1 MDMTGKIA
9 AVTGAASGIGK
20 RAALLYAEHGAKVA
34 LIDINEDGAAQVAR
48 QIEDTGGEAK
58 AFAADLS
65 KPDDARRVIA
75 DITAHFGRLDA
86 LANVAAIYPRASV
99 LAATEEHWDKIMDL
113 NVRGV
118 FFTSQAAMK
127 VMTEQKGGAIVNI
140 ASGAAFRPLEN
151 MVAYCTAKAGLLGM
165 SRVLALEGAPHGVR
179 VNTVAPGHTAS
190 ETILTSTPRETLNE
204 MAQDLVSK
212 RWLEPEEIAQGV
224 VFLSSDAASGINGA
238 ILNIN
243 GGNFMP

>member
-48 QIEDTGGEAK
+48 RIEDTGGEAK

-86 LANVAAIYPRASV
+86 LANVAAIYPRAGV
-99 LAATEEHWDKIMDL
+99 LDATEAHWDKVMDL

-127 VMTEQKGGAIVNI
+127 VMTEQKSGAIVNI

-190 ETILTSTPRETLNE
+190 ETILTYNTRETLNE

-212 RWLEPEEIAQGV
+212 RWLEPEEIAQGI

>member
-34 LIDINEDGAAQVAR
+34 LIDINADGAEQVAK

-58 AFAADLS
+58 AFTADLS
-65 KPDDARRVIA
+65 KRDDAHRVIS
-75 DITAHFGRLDA
+75 DIAAHFGRVDA

-99 LAATEEHWDKIMDL
+99 LDATEEHWDKVMDL

-190 ETILTSTPRETLNE
+190 ETILTYNTRETLTE

>member
-34 LIDINEDGAAQVAR
+34 LIDINGEGAAQVAR

-58 AFAADLS
+58 AFTADLS

-75 DITAHFGRLDA
+75 DIAAHFGRVDA
-86 LANVAAIYPRASV
+86 LANVAAIYPRAGV
-99 LAATEEHWDKIMDL
+99 LDATEEHWDKVMDL

-190 ETILTSTPRETLNE
+190 ETILTYNTAETLNE

>member
-34 LIDINEDGAAQVAR
+34 PIDINGEGAAQVAR
-48 QIEDTGGEAK
+48 QIEDSGGEAK

-75 DITAHFGRLDA
+75 DIAAHFGRVDA
-86 LANVAAIYPRASV
+86 LANVAAIYPRAGV
-99 LAATEEHWDKIMDL
+99 LDATEEHWDKVMDL

-190 ETILTSTPRETLNE
+190 ETILTYNTAETLNE

>member
-86 LANVAAIYPRASV
+86 LANVAAIYPRAGV
-99 LAATEEHWDKIMDL
+99 LDATEEHWDKVMDL

-127 VMTEQKGGAIVNI
+127 VMTEQKSGAIVNI

-165 SRVLALEGAPHGVR
+165 SRVLALEGASHGVR

-190 ETILTSTPRETLNE
+190 ETILTYNTRETLDE
-204 MAQDLVSK
+204 MAQELVSK

>member
-34 LIDINEDGAAQVAR
+34 LIDINADGAAQVAR

-58 AFAADLS
+58 AFTADLS

-86 LANVAAIYPRASV
+86 LANVAAIYPRAGV
-99 LAATEEHWDKIMDL
+99 LDATEEHWDKVMDL

-127 VMTEQKGGAIVNI
+127 VMTEQKSGAIVNI

-190 ETILTSTPRETLNE
+190 ETILTYNTRESLKE

>member
-34 LIDINEDGAAQVAR
+34 LIDINVDGAAQVAR

-58 AFAADLS
+58 AFTADLS

-86 LANVAAIYPRASV
+86 LANVAAIYPRAGV
-99 LAATEEHWDKIMDL
+99 LDATEEHWDKVMDL

-127 VMTEQKGGAIVNI
+127 VMTEQKSGAIVNI

-190 ETILTSTPRETLNE
+190 ETILTYNTRESLKE

>member
-34 LIDINEDGAAQVAR
+34 LIDINEDGAAQIAK

-65 KPDDARRVIA
+65 KPDAARRVIA

-99 LAATEEHWDKIMDL
+99 LDATEEHWDKVMDL

-127 VMTEQKGGAIVNI
+127 VMTEQKSGAIVNI

-151 MVAYCTAKAGLLGM
+151 MVVYCTAKAGLLGM

-190 ETILTSTPRETLNE
+190 ETILTYNTRETMNE

-212 RWLEPEEIAQGV
+212 RWLEPEEIAQGI

>member
-48 QIEDTGGEAK
+48 RIEDTGGEAK

-86 LANVAAIYPRASV
+86 LANVAAIYPRAGV
-99 LAATEEHWDKIMDL
+99 LDATEEHWDKVMDL

-127 VMTEQKGGAIVNI
+127 VMTEQKSGAIVNI

-165 SRVLALEGAPHGVR
+165 SRVLALEGASHGVR

-190 ETILTSTPRETLNE
+190 ETILTYNTRETLDE
-204 MAQDLVSK
+204 MAQELVSK

>member
-34 LIDINEDGAAQVAR
+34 LIDINEEGAAQVAG

-86 LANVAAIYPRASV
+86 LANVAAIYPRAGV
-99 LAATEEHWDKIMDL
+99 LDATEEHWDKVMDL

-127 VMTEQKGGAIVNI
+127 VMTEQKSGAIVNI

-190 ETILTSTPRETLNE
+190 ETILTYNTRETLNE
-204 MAQDLVSK
+204 MAQELVSK

>member
-34 LIDINEDGAAQVAR
+34 LIDINEDGAEQIAK

-75 DITAHFGRLDA
+75 DIAAHFGGLDA

-99 LAATEEHWDKIMDL
+99 LDASEEHWDKVMDL

-127 VMTEQKGGAIVNI
+127 VMTEQKSGAIVNI

-165 SRVLALEGAPHGVR
+165 SRVLALEGASHGVR

-190 ETILTSTPRETLNE
+190 ETILTYNTRETLNE
-204 MAQDLVSK
+204 MAQELVSK

>member
-48 QIEDTGGEAK
+48 RIEDTGGEAK

-75 DITAHFGRLDA
+75 GIAAHFGRLDA
-86 LANVAAIYPRASV
+86 LANVAAIYPRAGV
-99 LAATEEHWDKIMDL
+99 LDATEEHWDKVMDL

-127 VMTEQKGGAIVNI
+127 VMTEQKSGAIVNI

-190 ETILTSTPRETLNE
+190 ETILTYNTRETLNE
-204 MAQDLVSK
+204 MAQKLVSK
-212 RWLEPEEIAQGV
+212 RWLEPEEIAQGI

>member
-48 QIEDTGGEAK
+48 RIEDTGGEAK

-86 LANVAAIYPRASV
+86 LANVAAIYPRAGV
-99 LAATEEHWDKIMDL
+99 LDATEEHWDKVMDL

-127 VMTEQKGGAIVNI
+127 VMTEQKSGAIVNI

-190 ETILTSTPRETLNE
+190 ETILTYNTRETLNE
-204 MAQDLVSK
+204 MAQELVSK
-212 RWLEPEEIAQGV
+212 RWLEPEEIAQGI

>member
-20 RAALLYAEHGAKVA
+20 RAALLYAEHGAKVV
-34 LIDINEDGAAQVAR
+34 LIDINAEGAEQVAR
-48 QIEDTGGEAK
+48 QIEDSGGEAK

-65 KPDDARRVIA
+65 KRDDAHRVIA
-75 DITAHFGRLDA
+75 DIAAHFGRVDA

-99 LAATEEHWDKIMDL
+99 LDATEEHWDKVMDL

-190 ETILTSTPRETLNE
+190 ETILTYNTAETLNE

>member
-75 DITAHFGRLDA
+75 DIAAHFGRLDA

-99 LAATEEHWDKIMDL
+99 LDATEEHWDKIMDL

-127 VMTEQKGGAIVNI
+127 VMTEQKSGAIVNI

-190 ETILTSTPRETLNE
+190 ETILTYNTRETLNE
-204 MAQDLVSK
+204 MAQELVSK

>member
-34 LIDINEDGAAQVAR
+34 LIDINADGAAQIAR

-86 LANVAAIYPRASV
+86 LANVAAIYPRAGV
-99 LAATEEHWDKIMDL
+99 LDATEEHWDKVMDL

-127 VMTEQKGGAIVNI
+127 VMTEQKSGAIVNI

-190 ETILTSTPRETLNE
+190 ETILTYNTRETLNE
-204 MAQDLVSK
+204 MAQELVSK

>member
-34 LIDINEDGAAQVAR
+34 LIDVNEDGAAQVAR

-75 DITAHFGRLDA
+75 DIAAHFGRLDA

-99 LAATEEHWDKIMDL
+99 LDATEEHWDKIMDL

-190 ETILTSTPRETLNE
+190 ETILTYTSRETLNE
-204 MAQDLVSK
+204 MAQELVSK
-212 RWLEPEEIAQGV
+212 RWLEPEEIAQGI

>member
-34 LIDINEDGAAQVAR
+34 LIDINGEGAEQVAR
-48 QIEDTGGEAK
+48 QIEDSGGEAK

-65 KPDDARRVIA
+65 KRDDAHRVIA
-75 DITAHFGRLDA
+75 DIAGHFGRVDA

-99 LAATEEHWDKIMDL
+99 LDATEEHWDKVMDL

-190 ETILTSTPRETLNE
+190 ETILTYNTAETLNE
-204 MAQDLVSK
+204 MAQGLVSK

>member
-34 LIDINEDGAAQVAR
+34 LIDINADGAAQVAR
-48 QIEDTGGEAK
+48 QIEATGGEAK

-99 LAATEEHWDKIMDL
+99 LDATEEHWDKIMDL

-190 ETILTSTPRETLNE
+190 ETILTYNTRETLNE
-204 MAQDLVSK
+204 MAQELVSK

>member
-58 AFAADLS
+58 AFSADLS

-75 DITAHFGRLDA
+75 DVTAHFGRLDA
-86 LANVAAIYPRASV
+86 LANVAAIYPRAGV
-99 LAATEEHWDKIMDL
+99 LDATEAHWDKVMDL

-127 VMTEQKGGAIVNI
+127 VMTEQKSGAIVNI

-190 ETILTSTPRETLNE
+190 ETILTYNTRETLNE
-204 MAQDLVSK
+204 MAQDLVPK
-212 RWLEPEEIAQGV
+212 RWLEPEEIAQGI

>member
-1 MDMTGKIA
+1 M
-9 AVTGAASGIGK
+9 
-20 RAALLYAEHGAKVA
+20 
-34 LIDINEDGAAQVAR
+34 
-48 QIEDTGGEAK
+48 
-58 AFAADLS
+58 
-65 KPDDARRVIA
+65 
-75 DITAHFGRLDA
+75 
-86 LANVAAIYPRASV
+86 AAIYPRAGV
-99 LAATEEHWDKIMDL
+99 LDATEEHWDKVMDL

-127 VMTEQKGGAIVNI
+127 VMTEQKSGAIVNI

-165 SRVLALEGAPHGVR
+165 SRVLALEGASHGVR

-190 ETILTSTPRETLNE
+190 ETILTYNTRETLDE
-204 MAQDLVSK
+204 MAQELVSK

>member
-34 LIDINEDGAAQVAR
+34 LIDINEEGAAQVAG

-86 LANVAAIYPRASV
+86 LANVAAIYPRAGV
-99 LAATEEHWDKIMDL
+99 LDATEEHWDKVMDL

-127 VMTEQKGGAIVNI
+127 VMTEQKSGAIVNI

-151 MVAYCTAKAGLLGM
+151 MVAYCTAKAGLL
-165 SRVLALEGAPHGVR
+165 RYEPGARARGRP
-179 VNTVAPGHTAS
+179 
-190 ETILTSTPRETLNE
+190 PRR
-204 MAQDLVSK
+204 A
-212 RWLEPEEIAQGV
+212 G
-224 VFLSSDAASGINGA
+224 
-238 ILNIN
+238 
-243 GGNFMP
+243 

>member
-34 LIDINEDGAAQVAR
+34 LIDINADGAAQVAR

-58 AFAADLS
+58 AFTADLS

-86 LANVAAIYPRASV
+86 LANVAAIYPRAGV
-99 LAATEEHWDKIMDL
+99 LDATEEHWDKVMDL

-127 VMTEQKGGAIVNI
+127 VMTEQKSGAIVNI

-165 SRVLALEGAPHGVR
+165 SRVLALEGAPHHVR

-190 ETILTSTPRETLNE
+190 ETILTYNTRESLKE